1 MVRNTSILFFQSSPV
16 LLFGFRNFLPPSYYL
31 RYSAHTW
38 QGVRIL
44 IKTPYETHCINT
56 DTYSAEFPAL
66 VGKYAGRAFEGSM
79 KNTTKAPTQIDF
91 KKAMCYI
98 SKVKTRFTQRP
109 EIYQAFL
116 ELLQNYQKGS
126 KSLQDVFPGVIQ
138 LFRSA
143 PDLVQDFRHFLP
155 NLSKSA
161 RAQIEGV

>member
-1 MVRNTSILFFQSSPV
+1 
-16 LLFGFRNFLPPSYYL
+16 
-31 RYSAHTW
+31 
-38 QGVRIL
+38 
-44 IKTPYETHCINT
+44 
-56 DTYSAEFPAL
+56 
-66 VGKYAGRAFEGSM
+66 M